1 MKTLAILLT
10 VLLAGFCQAELVYD
24 YVIDSY
30 GPTPSLRDSQTM
42 LMIGDAGTGSLD
54 LWDSSYARLD
64 GTSPLK
70 QGGGGVWV
78 IGLAGSSRLEML
90 GGEVNT
96 LSIGTHATAVLS
108 GGSIR
113 EIDSTQYVWAL
124 MGQPPETVWTPH
136 ITMICDVESVVY
148 NETTRRLTGNW
159 LDGSAFNIQLL
170 DRTAWGYD
178 PAIENIRFIPEPG
191 TLALLSLCGVL
202 MRVRL
207 TARS

>member
-1 MKTLAILLT
+1 MKTWAILLT

-54 LWDSSYARLD
+54 LWDSSYARIE

-78 IGLAGSSRLEML
+78 LIMSGSSRLEML
-90 GGEVNT
+90 GGEVGT
-96 LSIGTHATAVLS
+96 LDLGTNATAVLS

-113 EIDSTQYVWAL
+113 ELYSPQYVWAML
-124 MGQPPETVWTPH
+124 GDPPTLTWTPH

-148 NETTRRLTGNW
+148 NEGTRRLRGNW
-159 LDGSAFNIQLL
+159 LDGSVFDIQLIDETHL
-170 DRTAWGYD
+170 GYD
-178 PAIENIRFIPEPG
+178 PVIENIQFIPEPG
-191 TLALLSLCGVL
+191 TVFLLSLGGVVL
-202 MRVRL
+202 WRRRQR
-207 TARS
+207 A